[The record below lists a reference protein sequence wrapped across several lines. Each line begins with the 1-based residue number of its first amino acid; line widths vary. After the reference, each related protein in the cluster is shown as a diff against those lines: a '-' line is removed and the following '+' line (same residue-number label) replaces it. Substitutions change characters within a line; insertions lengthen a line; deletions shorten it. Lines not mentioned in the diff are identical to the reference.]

1 MPRTTRARLVQ
12 PISDTITVMAKY
24 ILTTGQP
31 VGSAAL
37 SPIHSGRGGID
48 MMISIRRWITSSTVP
63 PKKPATPPIRMPR
76 KKLIATPT
84 RPTYSEICEPYR
96 VRENTSRPR
105 ESVPNRWTGTPSTPV
120 PNRCRSDSNSPNS
133 L

>member
-1 MPRTTRARLVQ
+1 
-12 PISDTITVMAKY
+12 MAKY

-37 SPIHSGRGGID
+37 SPIHSGRLGMP
-48 MMISIRRWITSSTVP
+48 MMISIMRWITSSTVP

-84 RPTYSEICEPYR
+84 RPTDSAAAERI
-96 VRENTSRPR
+96 V
-105 ESVPNRWTGTPSTPV
+105 ESVGAAASTV
-120 PNRCRSDSNSPNS
+120 WYVTTCDCRRD
-133 L
+133 LC